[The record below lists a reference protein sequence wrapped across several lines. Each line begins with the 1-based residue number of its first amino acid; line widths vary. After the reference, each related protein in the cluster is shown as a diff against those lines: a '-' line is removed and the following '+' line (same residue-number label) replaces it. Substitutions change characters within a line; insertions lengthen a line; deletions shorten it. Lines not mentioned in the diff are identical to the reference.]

1 MTLSSYTRSAAFY
14 DLIYEFRDIPALNE
28 ELIRYLRVHAPA
40 AESLLDVACGTGQ
53 QLAALTMY
61 DRVGVDLSPEILTVA
76 AERVPDVPLLAQDMV
91 ELDVGRTFDA
101 VICLSSSIS
110 YVRTVA
116 RMERAVA
123 SMAAHLEP
131 GGTLFVEPWFTPEQF
146 WDGHLS
152 VRHAA
157 DDDVFLTWM
166 YRQERHDR
174 LSVLPIHYLVGSAAG
189 VEHWVE
195 THEMGLFTEAE
206 YTSALRAA
214 GLEVH
219 HDPGGLAGRTVYVA
233 HKPPVP
239 GGGR

>member
-1 MTLSSYTRSAAFY
+1 MTFNSYTRSAAFY

-28 ELIRYLRVHAPA
+28 ELLRYLETHAPA
-40 AESLLDVACGTGQ
+40 ATSLLDVACGTGQ

-61 DRVGVDLSPEILTVA
+61 DCVGVDLSPEILAVA
-76 AERVPDVPLLAQDMV
+76 ADRVPDVPLLVQDMV

-101 VICLSSSIS
+101 IICLSSSIS

-116 RMERAVA
+116 RLYRAVA
-123 SMAAHLEP
+123 CMAAHLEP

-157 DDDVFLTWM
+157 DETVNLSWM
-166 YRQERHDR
+166 YRQVRHDR
-174 LSVLPIHYLVGSAAG
+174 LSVLAIHYLVGGAAG

-195 THEMGLFTEAE
+195 AHEMGLFTDAE

-219 HDPGGLAGRTVYVA
+219 HDPGRLAGRAMYVA
-233 HKPPVP
+233 HKRP
-239 GGGR
+239 GPDGR

>member
-1 MTLSSYTRSAAFY
+1 MTFSSYTRSAAFY
-14 DLIYEFRDIPALNE
+14 DLIYEFRDVPALNE
-28 ELIRYLRVHAPA
+28 ALIRYLQAHAPA
-40 AESLLDVACGTGQ
+40 ATSILDVACGTGQ

-76 AERVPDVPLLAQDMV
+76 TERVPGVPLLAQDMV

-110 YVRTVA
+110 YVRTRA
-116 RMERAVA
+116 RLDRAVA
-123 SMAAHLEP
+123 GMAAHLEP
-131 GGTLFVEPWFTPEQF
+131 GGTLFIEPWFAPEQF

-157 DDDVFLTWM
+157 DQDVNLTWM

-174 LSVLPIHYLVGSAAG
+174 LSVLPIHYLVGSSTG

-195 THEMGLFTEAE
+195 THEMGLFTDGE

-214 GLEVH
+214 GLEVRE
-219 HDPGGLAGRTVYVA
+219 DPGELAGRSMYVA
-233 HKPPVP
+233 HKRPDHD
-239 GGGR
+239 GRR

>member
-1 MTLSSYTRSAAFY
+1 MTFSSYTRSAAFY
-14 DLIYEFRDIPALNE
+14 DLIYEFRDISALNE
-28 ELIRYLRVHAPA
+28 ALIRYLQAHAPA
-40 AESLLDVACGTGQ
+40 ATSVLDVACGTGQ

-61 DRVGVDLSPEILTVA
+61 DRVGTDLSPEILAVA
-76 AERVPDVPLLAQDMV
+76 AKRVPEIPLLAQDMV

-101 VICLSSSIS
+101 IICLSSSIS
-110 YVRTVA
+110 YVRTLP
-116 RMERAVA
+116 RLDRAVA

-131 GGTLFVEPWFTPEQF
+131 GGTLFIEPWFTPEQF

-157 DDDVFLTWM
+157 DENVNLTWM

-174 LSVLPIHYLVGSAAG
+174 LSVLPIHYLVGDAAG

-195 THEMGLFTEAE
+195 THEMGLFTDVE

-214 GLEVH
+214 GLEVQR
-219 HDPGGLAGRTVYVA
+219 DPGELAGRAMYVA
-233 HKPPVP
+233 HKRPAP
-239 GGGR
+239 

>member
-1 MTLSSYTRSAAFY
+1 MTFNSYTRSAAFY

-28 ELIRYLRVHAPA
+28 ELIRYLQAHAPA
-40 AESLLDVACGTGQ
+40 AKSLLDVACGTGQ

-76 AERVPDVPLLAQDMV
+76 AERVPDIPLLAQDMV
-91 ELDVGRTFDA
+91 ELDVGRTFGA
-101 VICLSSSIS
+101 IICLSSSIS

-157 DDDVFLTWM
+157 DDNVNLTWM

-174 LSVLPIHYLVGSAAG
+174 LSVLPIHYLVGAAAG

-195 THEMGLFTEAE
+195 THEMGLFTDAE

-219 HDPGGLAGRTVYVA
+219 PDPGGLAGRAMYVA
-233 HKPPVP
+233 HKRP
-239 GGGR
+239 GPDGGR